1 MRMNTVKKLTAVLL
15 CLLLV
20 GFSVTAYAQ
29 EEEPL
34 NYVVLGD
41 SISRG
46 SGVTNHDQAC
56 FGRIIADTNGYHYAN
71 YGIDGLESSGLLRVL
86 QRKDVM
92 NDVAK
97 ADIISIS
104 IGGNNYLNSLLTLV
118 LGGALIN
125 REAAYDSVLKSFYQ
139 DFCQIIATIRALNP
153 DTVIIVQTLYNPS
166 VGLLRSV
173 AATAIG
179 KLNECFYRYDSENPG
194 MITIADVA
202 TALDGHARCFELI
215 HPTAQGNVEIA
226 QVLLRVLY
234 DLGLGETT
242 EPVINERGRNSLEY
256 YIAGIISPAKLL
268 PAAA

>member
-1 MRMNTVKKLTAVLL
+1 MNTVKKITAVLL
-15 CLLLV
+15 CFLCV

-29 EEEPL
+29 EGKEPL

-41 SISRG
+41 SISRV
-46 SGVTNHDQAC
+46 SGVTNHDKAC
-56 FGRIIADTNGYHYAN
+56 FGRIIADTNGYHYVN
-71 YGIDGLESSGLLRVL
+71 YGVDGLESSGLLRLL

-92 NDVAK
+92 NDIAK

-104 IGGNNYLNSLLTLV
+104 IGGNNYLNSLVTLL

-125 REAAYDSVLKSFYQ
+125 RDSAYDRVLKAFYE
-139 DFCQIIATIRALNP
+139 DFCDIISTIREMNP

-166 VGLLRSV
+166 TGLLRSF
-173 AATAIG
+173 AGTAVG

-202 TALDGHARCFELI
+202 TALDGHAQCFELI

-242 EPVINERGRNSLEY
+242 EPVINEKGRNSPEY
-256 YIAGIISPAKLL
+256 IIACLINPTKLL